1 MALSMQSFTNDEVT
15 LAGPLEVKVSRIG
28 GGKLGMTAHVTFH
41 DPNATMS
48 EDNEKPD
55 PVYTKNYSFDASV
68 ADGSENHIRQ
78 AYLAIKAIPEFSGAS
93 DI

>member
-15 LAGPLEVKVSRIG
+15 LSGPLEIKVSRIG

-41 DPNATMS
+41 NPNAPMS

-55 PVYTKNYSFDASV
+55 PVYSKNYSFDASV
-68 ADGSENHIRQ
+68 ADGSANHIRQ
-78 AYLAIKAIPEFSGAS
+78 AYLAIKTRAEFAGAT
-93 DI
+93 DV